1 MTKGL
6 ALTIDREV
14 KLLIRRVLT
23 YDSFVRYIKNNG
35 KIMTDQTSLKWSSET
50 LLTGVRW
57 ETYQALLFDLAE
69 NPSKR
74 LTYDR
79 GALEIMTPLPE
90 HEINKG
96 FLGRLVQTAT
106 EVSGLEVLSLC
117 STTLSRSD
125 LQKGIEPDECY
136 YITNE
141 VLVRNKIDFDFN
153 VDPVPDLA
161 IEVDIT
167 SSSLNRLGIYA
178 ALGVGEIWRFDGENL
193 WIYCLESGS
202 YGEREGS
209 KILPILSKSMI
220 LEFLM
225 RRGEVGENALVRE
238 FRQRL
243 QTIDRR

>member
-1 MTKGL
+1 MMTR
-6 ALTIDREV
+6 T
-14 KLLIRRVLT
+14 LL
-23 YDSFVRYIKNNG
+23 K
-35 KIMTDQTSLKWSSET
+35 SEART

-57 ETYQALLFDLAE
+57 ETYQALLFDVAE
-69 NPSKR
+69 DPSKR

-79 GALEIMTPLPE
+79 GTLEIMTPLPE

-106 EVSGLEVLSLC
+106 EVLGLEVLSLC
-117 STTLSRSD
+117 STTLSRED

-136 YITNE
+136 YIMNE
-141 VLVRNKIDFDFN
+141 ALVRNKIDFDFN

-178 ALGVGEIWRFDGENL
+178 ALGVGEVWRFNGENL
-193 WIYCLESGS
+193 SIYCLEEGD
-202 YGEREGS
+202 YKEREGS
-209 KILPILSKSMI
+209 KILPVLSKSMI
-220 LEFLM
+220 LEFL
-225 RRGEVGENALVRE
+225 RKRGEVGENALLRE

-243 QTIDRR
+243 QAIT